1 MLSTTEYQA
10 LAAIHEAPNTARLG
24 RAAFDLISSRL
35 PNELLFIALLPIKFE
50 LPSLFS
56 EPKYKEVCDNYVRH
70 TNRYDIWLRRSPIGP
85 TVKAVRH
92 SDYTP
97 YAVLQ
102 RSSFFKE
109 VMVPL
114 NSHFGASIVAWEKD
128 QWLATLTIFRN
139 LQQGDFTDH
148 EMQFL
153 LNWQT
158 HFQVAVRRLASAKEE
173 RLDEHSLASFLWD
186 LPTAALMFDWELT
199 HRHHNAV
206 AVELCRL
213 WMNKAAGGRA
223 KLSHHRLLIPHDLVA
238 AMEAL
243 KPTIEK
249 AKLSRP
255 GPLKPIE
262 LKTVFHPEIEGL
274 LAKIYF
280 IPSKSL
286 TLSRGRF
293 LIQLHHET
301 VTGGLRASSLSRLT
315 HLTRRERETALHAAR
330 GLSNFEIGRALHKSP
345 GTVKVQLG
353 HVFKKLKVKS
363 RTQLAALL
371 AHN

>member
-1 MLSTTEYQA
+1 MLSASEYQA
-10 LAAIHEAPNTARLG
+10 LAAVHEASNTTRLG

-35 PNELLFIALLPIKFE
+35 PNELLFIAFLPIKFE

-56 EPKYKEVCDNYVRH
+56 EPKYKEICDNYVRH

-85 TVKAVRH
+85 SVKAVRH

-97 YAVLQ
+97 YSVLQ

-109 VMVPL
+109 VMTPL

-148 EMQFL
+148 EMQIL
-153 LNWQT
+153 LNWQV
-158 HFQVAVRRLASAKEE
+158 HFQVAIRRLAAAKEE

-199 HRHHNAV
+199 PRHHNAV

-213 WMNKAAGGRA
+213 WMNPGTGGRA
-223 KLSHHRLLIPHDLVA
+223 KLSHHRLMIPHELVST
-238 AMEAL
+238 MEAL

-286 TLSRGRF
+286 TLTRGRF

-301 VTGGLRASSLSRLT
+301 VTGLRASSLSRLT

-371 AHN
+371 AYN